1 MARNPFAQANGCRRK
16 LEATSWRKAVKAV
29 PAGRNLAM
37 LIGNGLSIAFSHELL
52 LSSISEEMTKR
63 FTSEYVGSDAV
74 ATAMQNV
81 AKHVPESGDPE
92 KDFEALI
99 GAFGGQSDILDDLAV
114 FADLTKNSQ
123 PEIADAIQRVREF
136 VSEVQRR
143 GIGHTLE
150 IIAERSYSDFDRRQ
164 PLVDFFD
171 EVLAK
176 FEQHVTVANL
186 NYDTLVLSVLSSD
199 RYRAI
204 LSDMA
209 NGRYDAGSVGVGGV
223 KYPVKRLRATEAEFM
238 SLDQRRLRLL
248 HLHGSLTFWK
258 FGADNYRKLPVDAV
272 RSSIW
277 EVYRNEDTFN
287 GQPLVILAN
296 QHEKTDYVTRYP
308 YNLAYTVAETDFKN
322 ADNWLIVGYSFRDTC
337 VNSLLSQCWES
348 RRDPP
353 NILVVTNSD
362 RLKSETV
369 EAAFGWPAGSAA
381 LNNLAIDRGG
391 AFDIAAS
398 GIWSDFSTP

>member
-1 MARNPFAQANGCRRK
+1 MDPFAQSASRRRK
-16 LEATSWRKAVKAV
+16 IEDKSLGRAVGAV
-29 PAGRNLAM
+29 PGGRNLAM
-37 LIGNGLSIAFSHELL
+37 LIGNGLSIAFSPELL
-52 LSSISEEMTKR
+52 LSSISEEMTRR
-63 FTSEYVGSDAV
+63 FTSVYSGSDAV

-114 FADLTKNSQ
+114 FADLTKNSD
-123 PEIADAIQRVREF
+123 PEISDAIQKVRDF

-150 IIAERSYSDFDRRQ
+150 IIAERSYSDLDRRQ
-164 PLVDFFD
+164 PLVDYFE
-171 EVLAK
+171 EVLEK
-176 FEQHVTVANL
+176 FEKHVTVANL
-186 NYDTLVLSVLSSD
+186 NYDTLVLSVLSE
-199 RYRAI
+199 RYSGI

-209 NGRYDAGSVGVGGV
+209 NGRYDGGTVGVGGV

-248 HLHGSLTFWK
+248 HLHGSLTFWR
-258 FGADNYRKLPVDAV
+258 FGVDSYRKLPVDAV
-272 RSSIW
+272 RSNIW
-277 EVYRNEDTFN
+277 EVYRTEDTFS

-308 YNLAYTVAETDFKN
+308 YNLAYAVAETDFKN
-322 ADNWLIVGYSFRDTC
+322 ADNWLIVGYSFRDAC
-337 VNSLLSQCWES
+337 VNSLLSQCWEA

-353 NILVVTNSD
+353 KILVVTNSD
-362 RLKSETV
+362 NLLSETI
-369 EAAFGWPAGSAA
+369 EAAFGWPPGSAGS
-381 LNNLAIDRGG
+381 NNLAIDRGG
-391 AFDIAAS
+391 AFGIAAS
-398 GIWSDFSTP
+398 GIWSDFAAP